1 MPRPRRIQFA
11 GGVFHV
17 TQRGTGFQPL
27 FLDQH
32 DYAACLK
39 LLRKNEERHGWIVI
53 AYCLMPNHFHLVLE
67 TPRPNLARGMQ
78 YLQGIY
84 MQRFNRRYGRRG
96 HPEVA
101 QQVNELA
108 PTPGCF
114 GVLG

>member
-39 LLRKNEERHGWIVI
+39 LLRKTE
-53 AYCLMPNHFHLVLE
+53 
-67 TPRPNLARGMQ
+67 
-78 YLQGIY
+78 
-84 MQRFNRRYGRRG
+84 
-96 HPEVA
+96 
-101 QQVNELA
+101 
-108 PTPGCF
+108 
-114 GVLG
+114 